1 MSHNGLKTV
10 RIMARR
16 RKLTFRVLW
25 RNPSIATQAPRGPHA
40 NSKNKR
46 KSSEIR
52 RQYGRVRDRRC
63 PRIPPLSL
71 VTPANHQARNL
82 SNPYTIA
89 TMRFQPNNS
98 LQAKREIM
106 LTLMRRLCQESM
118 RRILSECLVG
128 RTQRIFGITA
138 LRRSTKQLSTTKLE
152 WLHKHLFPGQA
163 VIWERYQSETTAS
176 NPSIEIVE
184 RGEW

>member
-10 RIMARR
+10 RIIARR

-25 RNPSIATQAPRGPHA
+25 RSPSMATQAPRGPHA

-52 RQYGRVRDRRC
+52 RQYGRFRDRRC

-89 TMRFQPNNS
+89 TMMFQPNNS

-106 LTLMRRLCQESM
+106 LSM
-118 RRILSECLVG
+118 RQILSKCLVG
-128 RTQRIFGITA
+128 RTQKIFGITGN
-138 LRRSTKQLSTTKLE
+138 RSTRHLSTTKLE
-152 WLHKHLFPGQA
+152 WIHKHLFPG
-163 VIWERYQSETTAS
+163 
-176 NPSIEIVE
+176 
-184 RGEW
+184 